1 MQKKYLLAVDEG
13 TSSARA
19 IIFDLDGNVISV
31 GRKKFELI
39 YPHAGW
45 VEQNPLEVLEA
56 QKFAIQQALQNANI
70 PPEEIYAIGIT
81 NQRETLVCWDQETGK
96 PVYNAIVW
104 QDRRTTPFCEQLK
117 QQNLQPFIQS
127 KTGLIIDPYFSAS
140 KVHWIFNHVPEAEK
154 LYQEKRLLWGTVD
167 TWLIWNFTHGKVHAT
182 DVSNASRTMLFNI
195 HSLQWDAELKKVFG
209 LENAYEEFFP
219 AVKNTVDFYGLYEDL
234 QIPIY
239 SVVGDQQSATFGQAC
254 LEPGM
259 VKNTYGT
266 GCFLLMN
273 TGNQPFVSKHQLLTT
288 IAWKIGEKVTY
299 ALEGAI
305 FSAGASIQ
313 WLEEVGI
320 VKDVKELTEL
330 ASTLQENEG
339 VYLVPAFAGLG
350 APQWDPTARGTILG
364 LTRGSTKAH
373 LARAALESM
382 AFQSQEVLNLMTQD
396 SHIPIKELRVD
407 GGASQDGL
415 LMQFQ
420 ADLSQ
425 VKILQPQNHETTAL
439 GAALLAGIG
448 VGAYHD
454 LSDIQKVWKLKKSFN
469 PSKNADWAK
478 KQMNKWQ
485 KAVQRAL
492 LWDTQEE

>member
-1 MQKKYLLAVDEG
+1 MQKKYLLAIDEG

-19 IIFDLDGNVISV
+19 IIFDLDGNIISV

-45 VEQNPLEVLEA
+45 VEQDPLEVLEA
-56 QKFAIQQALQNANI
+56 QKFAIQEALQNTNI
-70 PPEEIYAIGIT
+70 PAEEIYAIGIT
-81 NQRETLVCWDQETGK
+81 NQRETIVCWDKETGK

-117 QQNLQPFIQS
+117 NQNLQDFIQS
-127 KTGLIIDPYFSAS
+127 RTGLIIDPYFSAS
-140 KVHWIFNHVPEAEK
+140 KIHWILQNVEPAQK
-154 LYQEKRLLWGTVD
+154 LYQQKKLLWGTID
-167 TWLIWNFTHGKVHAT
+167 TWLIWNFTNKKVHAT

-195 HSLQWDAELKKVFG
+195 HDLQWDTELKKIFG
-209 LENAYEEFFP
+209 LTDAYEEFFP
-219 AVKNTVDFYGLYEDL
+219 VVKNTVDFYGIYEEL

-254 LEPGM
+254 LEAGM

-266 GCFLLMN
+266 GCFILMN
-273 TGNQPFVSKHQLLTT
+273 TGKQPFVSQHQLLTT
-288 IAWKIGEKVTY
+288 IAWKIGEETTY

-330 ASTLQENEG
+330 ANTLQENEG

-382 AFQSQEVLNLMTQD
+382 AFQSQEVLNLMAKD

-407 GGASQDGL
+407 GGASQDEL

-425 VKILQPQNHETTAL
+425 VQILQPQNHETTAL
-439 GAALLAGIG
+439 GAALLAGLG
-448 VGAYHD
+448 VHAFQN
-454 LSDIQKVWKLKKSFN
+454 LSDIQKVWKLKKSFC
-469 PSKNADWAK
+469 PSKSPDWAK
-478 KQMNKWQ
+478 KQMNKWN

-492 LWDTQEE
+492 DWDAE

>member
-1 MQKKYLLAVDEG
+1 MQKKYLLSIDEG

-19 IIFDLDGNVISV
+19 ILFDLQGNIVSI

-45 VEQNPLEVLEA
+45 VEQNPLEILEA
-56 QKFAIQQALQNANI
+56 QKFAVNEAIQTAKIL
-70 PPEEIYAIGIT
+70 PHEIFAIGIT
-81 NQRETLVCWDQETGK
+81 NQRETIVCWDKETGK

-104 QDRRTTPFCEQLK
+104 QDRRTTSFCEQLK
-117 QQNLQPFIQS
+117 QQNLLPLIQS

-140 KVHWIFNHVPEAEK
+140 KIHWILNNIPEAKKLFEEK
-154 LYQEKRLLWGTVD
+154 KLLWGTID
-167 TWLIWNFTHGKVHAT
+167 AWLVWNFTNKKVHAT
-182 DVSNASRTMLFNI
+182 DVTNASRTMLFNI
-195 HSLQWDAELKKVFG
+195 HDLQWDTELKKIFG

-219 AVKNTVDFYGLYEDL
+219 VVKNTVDFYGMYEEL

-266 GCFLLMN
+266 GCFILMN
-273 TGNQPFVSKHQLLTT
+273 TGKQPFPSQHQLLTT
-288 IAWKIGEKVTY
+288 IAWKIGEETTY

-330 ASTLQENEG
+330 AITLQENEG

-373 LARAALESM
+373 LARAAIESM
-382 AFQSQEVLNLMTQD
+382 AFQSQEVLNLMAKD
-396 SHIPIKELRVD
+396 SNIPIKELRVD
-407 GGASQDGL
+407 GGASQDEL

-425 VKILQPQNHETTAL
+425 VQILQPQNHETTAL
-439 GAALLAGIG
+439 GAALLAGLG
-448 VGAYHD
+448 VGVYQN
-454 LSDIQKVWKLKKSFN
+454 LSDIQKVWKLKKSFH
-469 PSKNADWAK
+469 PIKSSEWAQ
-478 KQMNKWQ
+478 KQMKKWN
-485 KAVQRAL
+485 KAVQRSL
-492 LWDTQEE
+492 HWNVEE

>member
-1 MQKKYLLAVDEG
+1 MQKKYLLSIDEG

-19 IIFDLDGNVISV
+19 IVFDLSGNIISM

-39 YPHAGW
+39 YPNTGW
-45 VEQNPLEVLEA
+45 VEQNPIEVLEA
-56 QKFAIQQALQNANI
+56 QKHAVNEAIQKAQIQPN
-70 PPEEIYAIGIT
+70 EIFGIGIT
-81 NQRETLVCWDQETGK
+81 NQRETIVCWDKETGK

-117 QQNLQPFIQS
+117 QQNLQPLIQS
-127 KTGLIIDPYFSAS
+127 KTGLIINPYFSAS
-140 KVHWIFNHVPEAEK
+140 KIQWILKNIPEAQK
-154 LYQEKRLLWGTVD
+154 LFQEKKLLWGTID
-167 TWLIWNFTHGKVHAT
+167 TWLVWNFTNKKVHAT
-182 DVSNASRTMLFNI
+182 DVTNASRTMLFNI
-195 HSLQWDAELKKVFG
+195 HDLQWDLELKKIFG
-209 LENAYEEFFP
+209 IENAYEEFFP
-219 AVKNTVDFYGLYEDL
+219 IVKNTVDFYGVYEDL

-266 GCFLLMN
+266 GCFILMN
-273 TGNQPFVSKHQLLTT
+273 TGIQPFPSQYQLLTT
-288 IAWKIGEKVTY
+288 IAWKIGEETTY

-320 VKDVKELTEL
+320 VKDVRELTKL

-373 LARAALESM
+373 LSRAAIESM
-382 AFQSQEVLNLMTQD
+382 AFQSQEVLELMSKD
-396 SHIPIKELRVD
+396 SNIPIKELRVD
-407 GGASQDGL
+407 GGASQEEL

-425 VKILQPQNHETTAL
+425 VQILQPQNHETTAL
-439 GAALLAGIG
+439 GAALLAGLG
-448 VGAYHD
+448 VGAYQK
-454 LSDIQKVWKLKKSFN
+454 LSDIQNVWKLKKSFF
-469 PSKNADWAK
+469 PTKSSEWSQ
-478 KQMNKWQ
+478 KQMKKWN

-492 LWDTQEE
+492 NWDLEI